1 MPEEIQAAAVPLASE
16 EQLERWIKDFAGYR
30 QPPTKDTLKKWL
42 SSFDPEHL
50 SIAHKVLDAV
60 VVVSEREIHQGYRD
74 GLASLPGWSKFAA
87 ARTGRWF
94 FVGAGGAGE
103 SGLAML
109 RMFREANGLTS
120 EIWQDYFKSP
130 RELPSLGLT
139 AYDNVVFVDDFAGT
153 GKQMVSYWPTMQ
165 ELVASEASCYLLLT
179 ALTEGA
185 ERHIIQNTE
194 LTVVSDIKIAAC
206 GNIFSEECNIFDQ
219 SEREHLE
226 AYGNIAWPSHPKG
239 YGDCGLTLV
248 LSHKTPN
255 NTIPILHA
263 NHQHWKGLFPRNLL
277 AA

>member
-1 MPEEIQAAAVPLASE
+1 MPEEIQAVAVPLASE
-16 EQLERWIKDFAGYR
+16 EQLDRWVKDFAGYR
-30 QPPTKDTLKKWL
+30 QPPTKDTLNKWL
-42 SSFDPEHL
+42 GRFDPEHL
-50 SIAHKVLDAV
+50 AIAHKVLDAV

-74 GLASLPGWSKFAA
+74 GLTSLPGWSKSAA
-87 ARTGRWF
+87 TRTGRWY

-120 EIWQDYFKSP
+120 ANWQDYFRSP
-130 RELPSLGLT
+130 RELPRLGLT

-153 GKQMVSYWPTMQ
+153 GQQMVSYWPTMQ

-179 ALTEGA
+179 ALTEDA
-185 ERHIIQNTE
+185 ERNILQNTE
-194 LTVVSDIKIAAC
+194 LTVVSDLKIAASR
-206 GNIFSEECNIFDQ
+206 NIFSEECDIFDQ
-219 SEREHLE
+219 IERDHLE
-226 AYGNIAWPSHPKG
+226 TYGNIAWPNHPKG

-263 NHQHWKGLFPRNLL
+263 NHQNWEGLFPRNLL
-277 AA
+277 VA